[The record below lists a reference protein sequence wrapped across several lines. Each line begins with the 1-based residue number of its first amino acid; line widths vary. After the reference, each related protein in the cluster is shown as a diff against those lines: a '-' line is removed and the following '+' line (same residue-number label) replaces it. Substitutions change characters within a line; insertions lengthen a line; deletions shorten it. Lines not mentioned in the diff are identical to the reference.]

1 MPHELDVMNV
11 LAILSMLHEPP
22 GGSATRL
29 FRGQPVLRWTLQ
41 RLTRA
46 HQVTSTAIL
55 CWDDQAA
62 AVEPL
67 ASEWGARAISKG
79 TRSPIAHLNAI
90 SAAQRWTDGWRGG
103 LLATCKFDLGF
114 HGPWHAEVAEQANC
128 DAVVLID
135 PSAGLVDPELIDAL
149 VAHGEQHDGKE
160 FCFMPAAPGLG
171 GVLLRPSLLKRLAA
185 ANAHAGRLLH
195 YFDDQLGK
203 EPVATDYCVSIPTPV
218 ARSPDRFTLDSD
230 RQVARLSNSLESL
243 NGQLLGS
250 GAQDIV
256 RRVAVSQTPDAL
268 PREIVLELNTNRST
282 RPIFWPGSTLNI
294 ERPHM
299 SASVAR
305 QLVEELASL
314 DDIRLT
320 LSGVGDPL
328 LSPNFFEVIEYGR
341 HAGLAIHVETDL
353 VGISIEM
360 LSRLAASG
368 IDVISFHLPA
378 LSAQSYEA
386 VMGRDGYVEVLENIR
401 QLLLARREL
410 GSSIP
415 IIVPIFTKCQQN
427 LAQMEAWYDQWLRA
441 VGSAVIRGPS
451 TCGGQIPDVAVADMS
466 PSGRRPCGRI
476 SSRVTVLSDGRVVS
490 CEEDV
495 TGIQVMGRIGQES
508 LAEIWGKRFE
518 ALREDHRKG
527 KWDQYSLCGRCKEW
541 HRP

>member
-22 GGSATRL
+22 VGSATRL

-41 RLTRA
+41 RLARS

-67 ASEWGARAISKG
+67 ANEWGARAIPKG
-79 TRSPIAHLNAI
+79 ARSPIAHLNAI

-114 HGPWHAEVAEQANC
+114 HGPWHAAVAEQANC
-128 DAVVLID
+128 DAVVLVD
-135 PSAGLVDPELIDAL
+135 PSSGLVDPELIDAL
-149 VAHGEQHDGKE
+149 AAHGQLHHEKE
-160 FCFMPAAPGLG
+160 FCFMQAAPGLA
-171 GVLLRPSLLKRLAA
+171 GVWLRPSLLKRLAA

-203 EPVATDYCVSIPTPV
+203 EPVATDCCASSPTPV
-218 ARSPDRFTLDSD
+218 ARSSDRFTLDSD
-230 RQVARLSNSLESL
+230 RQVARLSCSLGSL

-250 GAQDIV
+250 GAQEIV
-256 RRVAVSQTPDAL
+256 RRVAASAAPDVL
-268 PREIVLELNTNRST
+268 PREIVLELNTDRST
-282 RPIFWPGSTLNI
+282 RPIFWPGRTLSI
-294 ERPHM
+294 ERPNM
-299 SASVAR
+299 SLSVAR
-305 QLVEELASL
+305 QLLEELASL
-314 DDIRLT
+314 DDTRLT

-328 LSPNFFEVIEYGR
+328 LSPILFEVMEFARG
-341 HAGLAIHVETDL
+341 AKLAIHVETDL
-353 VGISIEM
+353 VGIPAGM
-360 LSRLAASG
+360 LGRLAGSG
-368 IDVISFHLPA
+368 IDVLSFHLPA

-386 VMGRDGYVEVLENIR
+386 VMGRDGYIEVLENIR
-401 QLLLARREL
+401 QLLLARREV

-415 IIVPIFTKCQQN
+415 ILVPIFTKCQQN

-441 VGSAVIRGPS
+441 VGSAVIRGPG
-451 TCGGQIPDVAVADMS
+451 TCAGQIPDVAVADMS
-466 PSGRRPCGRI
+466 PSGRRACGRI
-476 SSRVTVLSDGRVVS
+476 SSRVTILSDGRVVS

-495 TGIQVMGRIGQES
+495 TALQVMGQLGRQT
-508 LAEIWGKRFE
+508 LAEIWQKRFE
-518 ALREDHRKG
+518 ALRDDHRKG
-527 KWDQYSLCGRCKEW
+527 KWDRYSLCDRCKEW